1 MVVGFFVFL
10 DLIGIEGAR
19 AVLAFVPEAELFGG
33 FEGIAVDLASSENAP
48 RADASGPHLGD
59 EAIRGH
65 DFAVEGA
72 FSEATGGG
80 DGFGVPVDGQ
90 GRRIP
95 LIGGVEQVLHG
106 ERVEAFPMPCLDV
119 GAEVFFELLQS
130 SGKAFFEDLR
140 GGLGVAGFELS
151 AQQGQDRS
159 GGWGDA
165 VGLKSGLLE
174 MVEPSAEDRGGDLFE
189 ISAAI
194 PTLKD
199 ADGFAGKGIGKVF
212 AEGEMKL
219 PKHQVEKDVGVGD
232 VGVVLD
238 GLECFGRV
246 FRTSL

>member
-1 MVVGFFVFL
+1 MFL

-90 GRRIP
+90 GWRIP

-106 ERVEAFPMPCLDV
+106 ERVEALPTPCLDV

-130 SGKAFFEDLR
+130 GGEAFFEDLR
-140 GGLGVAGFELS
+140 CSLGVASFELPTK
-151 AQQGQDRS
+151 QGQDRS

-165 VGLKSGLLE
+165 VGLECGLLE
-174 MVEPSAEDRGGDLFE
+174 MVEPCSEDRGGDLFE

-212 AEGEMKL
+212 TEREMKL
-219 PKHQVEKDVGVGD
+219 PKHQVEKDLGVGD

-246 FRTSL
+246 FRAGL